1 MVYEVHLGKRRSLLS
16 GSVRGEIPPSRWLGE
31 RVKLH
36 ARFIGA
42 KTKEQKLPESNIIA
56 PSRLDHGRR
65 VSPVGISIFDGS
77 TNRTEK
83 GWPRY

>member
-1 MVYEVHLGKRRSLLS
+1 M
-16 GSVRGEIPPSRWLGE
+16 
-31 RVKLH
+31 KLH